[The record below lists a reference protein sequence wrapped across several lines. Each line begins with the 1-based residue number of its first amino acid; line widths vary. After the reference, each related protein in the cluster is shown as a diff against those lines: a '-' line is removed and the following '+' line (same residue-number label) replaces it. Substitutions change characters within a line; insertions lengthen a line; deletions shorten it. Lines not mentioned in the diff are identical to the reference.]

1 MNDVETAVKTFILE
15 EVAFDDPGKG
25 LSDDTPLLSGTLDS
39 LGLMQ
44 LVAFLEEAYDIQVE
58 DGDMTADHFRDV
70 ASIAELVRSKT
81 SSGVVG

>member
-1 MNDVETAVKTFILE
+1 VNDVESAVKAFILE
-15 EVAFDDPGKG
+15 EVAFADPGQG
-25 LSDDTPLLSGTLDS
+25 LSEDTPLLSGILDS

-58 DGDMTADHFRDV
+58 DADMTADHFRDV

-81 SSGVVG
+81 SERVAG